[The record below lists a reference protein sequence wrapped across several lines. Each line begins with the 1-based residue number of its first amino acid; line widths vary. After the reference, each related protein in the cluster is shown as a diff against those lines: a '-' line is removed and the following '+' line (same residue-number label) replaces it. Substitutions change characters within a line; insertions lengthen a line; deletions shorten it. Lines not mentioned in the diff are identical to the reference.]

1 MRSKIGLDR
10 LLRPP
15 PPVSGVARL
24 HPNPDASGTALT
36 QFLAGLRPLLDDPEL
51 TELCINRPHEA
62 FVERRSGWTRVPLP
76 FASFEWCSQVARL
89 IAASTQQ
96 RVTPEN
102 PLLSASLPTGE
113 RVQVVLPPAT
123 SAGTVALTFR
133 KPSDQVLSLDVLS
146 ASGLFERC
154 VVGEGVTA
162 STDEE
167 LITLYQRG
175 EVEAFLRAAVRAR
188 KNILVSGPTGS
199 GKTTLTK
206 GLLLEIPSEERL
218 VTLED
223 ARELVLDKHPNSVRL
238 YYSKD
243 NQGLATVTPKQL
255 LEACLRMRPD
265 RILLAELRS
274 DEAYYYLR
282 NVNSGHPGSITSVH
296 ASSAKL
302 AFEQLTL
309 LVKESPGGRDLKRE
323 DIRSLL
329 HQLIDVVVQC
339 GVEKQRRFVKE
350 IWFGACAR
358 SA

>member
-1 MRSKIGLDR
+1 MRSKIGIDR
-10 LLRPP
+10 FIRTGPNM
-15 PPVSGVARL
+15 GVQPL
-24 HPNPDASGTALT
+24 HPVPEPSASALT
-36 QFLAGLRPLLDDPEL
+36 QYLAGLRPLLDDPEL

-62 FVERRSGWTRVPLP
+62 FIERTSGWSRVPLP
-76 FASFEWCSQVARL
+76 FATFEWCSQVARL

-96 RVTPEN
+96 RVTPES

-123 SAGTVALTFR
+123 TAGTVALTIR
-133 KPSDQVLSLDVLS
+133 KPSDRVLSLDVLD
-146 ASGLFERC
+146 ASGLFARC
-154 VVGEGVTA
+154 DTAEGPAA
-162 STDEE
+162 SEHVLRD
-167 LITLYQRG
+167 LYARR
-175 EVEAFLRAAVRAR
+175 EVKAFLRAAVRAK

-206 GLLLEIPSEERL
+206 GLLLEIPSDERL

-223 ARELVLDKHPNSVRL
+223 AKELSLEKHPNSVRL
-238 YYSKD
+238 FYSKD
-243 NQGLATVTPKQL
+243 NQGLATTTPKQL

-296 ASSAKL
+296 ASSARL

-339 GVEKQRRFVKE
+339 GVERQKRFVKE
-350 IWFGACAR
+350 IWFGGANA
-358 SA
+358 AA

>member
-1 MRSKIGLDR
+1 M
-10 LLRPP
+10 
-15 PPVSGVARL
+15 GVQPL
-24 HPNPDASGTALT
+24 HPVPEKSASALT
-36 QFLAGLRPLLDDPEL
+36 QYLAGLRPFLDDPEL

-62 FVERRSGWTRVPLP
+62 FIERTSGWTRISLP

-123 SAGTVALTFR
+123 TAGTVALTIR
-133 KPSDQVLSLDVLS
+133 KPSDRVLSLDALD
-146 ASGLFERC
+146 AGGLFARCEVAERPAA
-154 VVGEGVTA
+154 T
-162 STDEE
+162 EE
-167 LITLYQRG
+167 VLRDLYARRDIK
-175 EVEAFLRAAVRAR
+175 AFLRAAVRAR
-188 KNILVSGPTGS
+188 LNIVVSGATGS

-206 GLLLEIPSEERL
+206 GLLLEISPDERL
-218 VTLED
+218 ITLED
-223 ARELVLDKHPNSVRL
+223 ARELSLEKHPNSVRL
-238 YYSKD
+238 FYSKD
-243 NQGLATVTPKQL
+243 NQGLASVTPKQL

-309 LVKESPGGRDLKRE
+309 LVKESPAGRDLKRE
-323 DIRSLL
+323 DIQSLL

-339 GVEKQRRFVKE
+339 GVERQKRFVKE
-350 IWFGACAR
+350 IWYGSVSR
-358 SA
+358 T